1 MISAS
6 RTHPMMTPLSSGSS
20 GSNTPC
26 SCAHSSAAVRCV
38 ALPAWIRS
46 RPRSSV
52 AQLRFSTSLRA
63 RRRRIADAHG
73 CLTVSTGSPSRVA
86 GNEKAGSRAKT
97 LALRDRPCELASPA
111 RSRTAMP
118 ASPSASLAELRR
130 GERSA
135 ARASVRVCL
144 PEVGRDL
151 RVRCRRSAAAR

>member
-1 MISAS
+1 
-6 RTHPMMTPLSSGSS
+6 
-20 GSNTPC
+20 
-26 SCAHSSAAVRCV
+26 
-38 ALPAWIRS
+38 
-46 RPRSSV
+46 
-52 AQLRFSTSLRA
+52 
-63 RRRRIADAHG
+63 
-73 CLTVSTGSPSRVA
+73 
-86 GNEKAGSRAKT
+86 SRAKT

-151 RVRCRRSAAAR
+151 GVGSPAEASRRFIVQTPIPPSAAALLARTYRRAIRRGRSSQLQ